1 MGSLA
6 FKQNPCIISTFG
18 FSFDEETG
26 INLTRDA
33 IFRVAE
39 ESIFITYVY
48 MLVVEYRYRASER
61 LGERL
66 FLSTIYVRK
75 NFYMRRCKIE
85 LNGRRETKTRHWRNR

>member
-48 MLVVEYRYRASER
+48 MLVVEYRYRASEQEIGR
-61 LGERL
+61 EIIFVYNL
-66 FLSTIYVRK
+66 
-75 NFYMRRCKIE
+75 CKE
-85 LNGRRETKTRHWRNR
+85 KLLYAKMQN